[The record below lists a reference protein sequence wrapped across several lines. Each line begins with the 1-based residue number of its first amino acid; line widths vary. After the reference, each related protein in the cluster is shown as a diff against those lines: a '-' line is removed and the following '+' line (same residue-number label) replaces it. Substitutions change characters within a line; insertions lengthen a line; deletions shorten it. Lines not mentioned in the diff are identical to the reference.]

1 MKQGLSLFKMPENRV
16 EFVRLAF
23 ARTLEWHGFHQV
35 TDMLTKEEMPLLLCC
50 VGRHNLFD
58 ETAAVGYYGLDL
70 QNDEDRWVAAHI
82 VRLAVLE
89 PGDNMIGER
98 PFTFF
103 CCFSH
108 FSPPFDTR
116 HLVLRS

>member
-1 MKQGLSLFKMPENRV
+1 VKQGLSLFKMPENRV

-58 ETAAVGYYGLDL
+58 ETASVGYYGLDL